1 MKKTLIVC
9 TNTKPTDLTELIS
22 LSSNKAKDSKDWQ
35 EIAKVG
41 RWKGHRAGD
50 FSLSIDTFKEIIKN
64 FKDSDSKDI
73 VCDYE
78 HQTLSGEIAVASG
91 WCTDLKIEGN
101 SFYAKVDWLPEA
113 KEQIKAKK
121 YKYLS
126 PVLDP
131 QTIDQTTGTNIGWSL
146 HSIALT
152 NKPFFAELKEV
163 KINKDS
169 NHKKEKKTMDEK
181 AYQKLQ
187 DDLKVA
193 LEKIKT
199 LEDEIAKSKEKE
211 VDAKLATAVAA
222 KKIDPT
228 QVESL
233 KAFGLSDPEALSK
246 LLEASKA
253 PTHPFENDT
262 ELLAASQQ
270 KGGGDGEINVLA
282 LGGIIDEN

>member
-1 MKKTLIVC
+1 MKNKLIVC
-9 TNTKPTDLTELIS
+9 TKEDKPKELIP
-22 LSSNKAKDSKDWQ
+22 LTSNNIKDSKNWQ

-41 RWKGHRAGD
+41 SWDGHRAGK
-50 FSLSIDTFKEIIKN
+50 FSLSIATFEMIIKN

-78 HQTLSGEIAVASG
+78 HQTLSGDIAEASG
-91 WCTDLKIEGN
+91 WCNDLKVDGD
-101 SFYAKVDWLPEA
+101 SLYAKVEWLPEA

-131 QTIDQTTGTNIGWSL
+131 HTIDQISGEDIGWSL

-163 KINKDS
+163 KVNKNS
-169 NHKKEKKTMDEK
+169 NHNKEENIMDEK
-181 AYQKLQ
+181 EFQKLQ
-187 DDLKVA
+187 DDLKAA
-193 LEKIKT
+193 LDKIKT
-199 LEDEIAKSKEKE
+199 LEDENTKLKGEQ

-222 KKIDPT
+222 KKISPE
-228 QVESL
+228 QVDSL
-233 KAFGLSDPEALSK
+233 KAFGATDPDGLDK

-253 PTHPFENDT
+253 QSHPFENDT
-262 ELLAASQQ
+262 TLLAASQNQ
-270 KGGGDGEINVLA
+270 SGGNGDIDVLA
-282 LGGIIDEN
+282 LGGITDEK